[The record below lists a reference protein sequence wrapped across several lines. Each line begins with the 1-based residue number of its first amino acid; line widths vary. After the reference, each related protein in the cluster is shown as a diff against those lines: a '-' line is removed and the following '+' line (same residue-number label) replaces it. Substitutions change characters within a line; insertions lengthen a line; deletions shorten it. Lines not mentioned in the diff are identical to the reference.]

1 MGKGKTI
8 DNMEKYNTYKNSY
21 EKLELAI
28 ENEFY
33 FEACLITY
41 AIIEDRLSS
50 IIKYNGLKSDR
61 LSMYEK
67 SNIIR
72 NLISNKSNGMENIF
86 DIEEFKNIDNW
97 RRHRNDVV
105 HALMDSTY
113 DIEEYKRI
121 ALDGRKYAKY
131 LSACCTKIKNR
142 KISEIRRENMSNY
155 NLYKDIDNNFYIS
168 DKESAL
174 RVIKL
179 AKEDEK
185 YFDKRRA
192 RSLKE
197 DLESVVVDLDD
208 KFFKILRL

>member
-1 MGKGKTI
+1 MGKSKTI

-50 IIKYNGLKSDR
+50 IMKYNGLKADR

-67 SNIIR
+67 SNIIKD
-72 NLISNKSNGMENIF
+72 LISNKTNGLENIF
-86 DIEEFKNIDNW
+86 DIEEFKEIDNW

-105 HALMDSTY
+105 HALMESTY
-113 DIEEYKRI
+113 DIEEYRKI

-131 LSACCTKIKNR
+131 LSSCCTKIKSK
-142 KISEIRRENMSNY
+142 KISDIRRENMSNY
-155 NLYKDIDNNFYIS
+155 NLYKDIENNFYIS
-168 DKESAL
+168 DKESNL
-174 RVIKL
+174 KVMKL
-179 AKEDEK
+179 AKDDKK

-192 RSLKE
+192 RSLNE
-197 DLESVVVDLDD
+197 DVKLVVTNLNDYDNC
-208 KFFKILRL
+208 F